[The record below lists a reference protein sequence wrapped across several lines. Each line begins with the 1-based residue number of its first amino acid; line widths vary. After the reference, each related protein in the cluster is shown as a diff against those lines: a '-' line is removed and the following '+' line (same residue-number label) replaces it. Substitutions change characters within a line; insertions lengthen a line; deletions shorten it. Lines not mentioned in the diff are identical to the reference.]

1 MKKRGSEQVL
11 NCFGGG
17 IMNSIVCLDMEGVLI
32 PEIWIEFAHETGI
45 KELRLTTKDE
55 PDYDKLMKMRIRL
68 LKEHNYGIKAIQKVI
83 DKVEPYEGAKE
94 FLDELR
100 SFTQVIILSDTYREF
115 GLPVMKKLG
124 YPTLFCHELEIA
136 DNGEIID
143 YKLRKNGTKLDTVK
157 ALQSIGFDTIA
168 AGDSYNDLG
177 MIRASKA
184 GFLFRSPEKIKNEN
198 KDVKTLETYEEL
210 LNEIKNAIS
219 EAK

>member
-1 MKKRGSEQVL
+1 
-11 NCFGGG
+11 
-17 IMNSIVCLDMEGVLI
+17 MNSIVCLDMEGVLI
-32 PEIWIEFAHETGI
+32 PEIWIEFAKETGI

-68 LKEHNYGIKAIQKVI
+68 LKEHNYGIKEIQKVI

-100 SFTQVIILSDTYREF
+100 SFTQVIILSDTFREF

-136 DNGEIID
+136 DNGEITD
-143 YKLRKNGTKLDTVK
+143 YKLRKNGTKLETVK
-157 ALQSIGFDTIA
+157 ALQSIGFETIA

-210 LNEIKNAIS
+210 LCEIKKAIS

>member
-1 MKKRGSEQVL
+1 
-11 NCFGGG
+11 
-17 IMNSIVCLDMEGVLI
+17 MNSIVCLDMEGVLI

-115 GLPVMKKLG
+115 GLPMMKKLG

-143 YKLRKNGTKLDTVK
+143 YKLRKNGTKLETVR

>member
-1 MKKRGSEQVL
+1 
-11 NCFGGG
+11 
-17 IMNSIVCLDMEGVLI
+17 MNSIVCLDMEGVLI

-68 LKEHNYGIKAIQKVI
+68 LKEHNYGIKEIQKVI

-136 DNGEIID
+136 DNGEITD

>member
-1 MKKRGSEQVL
+1 
-11 NCFGGG
+11 
-17 IMNSIVCLDMEGVLI
+17 MNSIVCLDMEGVLI
-32 PEIWIEFAHETGI
+32 PEIWIEFAKETGI

-83 DKVEPYEGAKE
+83 DKVEPYDGAKE

-210 LNEIKNAIS
+210 LCGIKKAIS

>member
-1 MKKRGSEQVL
+1 
-11 NCFGGG
+11 
-17 IMNSIVCLDMEGVLI
+17 MNSIVCLDMEGVLI
-32 PEIWIEFAHETGI
+32 PEIWIEFAKETGI

-68 LKEHNYGIKAIQKVI
+68 LKEHNYGIKEIQKVI

-136 DNGEIID
+136 DNGEITD
-143 YKLRKNGTKLDTVK
+143 YKLRKNGTKLETVK
-157 ALQSIGFDTIA
+157 ALQSIGFETIS

-210 LNEIKNAIS
+210 LNEIKQAIS

>member
-1 MKKRGSEQVL
+1 
-11 NCFGGG
+11 
-17 IMNSIVCLDMEGVLI
+17 MNSIVCLDMEGVLI
-32 PEIWIEFAHETGI
+32 PEIWVEFANETGI

-68 LKEHNYGIKAIQKVI
+68 LKEHNYGIKEIQKVI

-136 DNGEIID
+136 DNGEITD
-143 YKLRKNGTKLDTVK
+143 YKLRKNGTKLETVK

-168 AGDSYNDLG
+168 AGDSYNDMG

>member
-1 MKKRGSEQVL
+1 
-11 NCFGGG
+11 
-17 IMNSIVCLDMEGVLI
+17 MNSIVCLDMEGVLI
-32 PEIWIEFAHETGI
+32 PEIWIEFAKETGI

-68 LKEHNYGIKAIQKVI
+68 LKEHNYGIKEIQKVI

-136 DNGEIID
+136 DNGEITD
-143 YKLRKNGTKLDTVK
+143 YKLRKNGTKLETVK
-157 ALQSIGFDTIA
+157 ALQSIGFETIA

-198 KDVKTLETYEEL
+198 KDVQTLETYEEL
-210 LNEIKNAIS
+210 LCGIKKAIS

>member
-1 MKKRGSEQVL
+1 
-11 NCFGGG
+11 
-17 IMNSIVCLDMEGVLI
+17 MNSIVCLDMEGVLI
-32 PEIWIEFAHETGI
+32 PEIWIEFAKETGI

-143 YKLRKNGTKLDTVK
+143 YKLRKNGTKLETVK
-157 ALQSIGFDTIA
+157 ALQSIGFETIA

-198 KDVKTLETYEEL
+198 KDVQTLETYEEL
-210 LNEIKNAIS
+210 LCGIKKAIS

>member
-1 MKKRGSEQVL
+1 
-11 NCFGGG
+11 
-17 IMNSIVCLDMEGVLI
+17 MNSIVCLDMEGVLI

-100 SFTQVIILSDTYREF
+100 SFTQVIILSDTFREF

-136 DNGEIID
+136 DNGEITD
-143 YKLRKNGTKLDTVK
+143 YKLRKNGTKLETVK
-157 ALQSIGFDTIA
+157 ALQSIGFETIA

-210 LNEIKNAIS
+210 LCGIKKAIS

>member
-1 MKKRGSEQVL
+1 
-11 NCFGGG
+11 
-17 IMNSIVCLDMEGVLI
+17 MNSIVCLDMEGVLI

-68 LKEHNYGIKAIQKVI
+68 LKEHNYGIEAIQKVI

-143 YKLRKNGTKLDTVK
+143 YKLRKNGTKLETVR

>member
-1 MKKRGSEQVL
+1 
-11 NCFGGG
+11 
-17 IMNSIVCLDMEGVLI
+17 MNSIVCLDMEGVLI

-68 LKEHNYGIKAIQKVI
+68 LREHNYGIKAIQKVI

-136 DNGEIID
+136 DNGEITD
-143 YKLRKNGTKLDTVK
+143 YKLRKNGTKLETVK
-157 ALQSIGFDTIA
+157 ALQSIGFETIS

-198 KDVKTLETYEEL
+198 KDVKTLESYEEL

>member
-1 MKKRGSEQVL
+1 
-11 NCFGGG
+11 
-17 IMNSIVCLDMEGVLI
+17 MNSIVCLDMEGVLI

-45 KELRLTTKDE
+45 KEFRLTTKDE

-198 KDVKTLETYEEL
+198 KDVKTLESYEEL

>member
-1 MKKRGSEQVL
+1 
-11 NCFGGG
+11 
-17 IMNSIVCLDMEGVLI
+17 MNSIVCLDMEGVLI
-32 PEIWIEFAHETGI
+32 PEIWIEFAKETGI

-68 LKEHNYGIKAIQKVI
+68 LKEHNYGIKEIQKVI

-115 GLPVMKKLG
+115 GLPMMKKLG

-136 DNGEIID
+136 DNGEITD
-143 YKLRKNGTKLDTVK
+143 YKLRKNGTKLETVK
-157 ALQSIGFDTIA
+157 ALQSIGFETIA

-210 LNEIKNAIS
+210 LNEIKQAIS

>member
-1 MKKRGSEQVL
+1 
-11 NCFGGG
+11 
-17 IMNSIVCLDMEGVLI
+17 MNSIVCLDMEGVLI
-32 PEIWIEFAHETGI
+32 PEIWIEFAKETGI

-55 PDYDKLMKMRIRL
+55 SDYDKLMKMRIRL

-177 MIRASKA
+177 MIRSSKA

>member
-1 MKKRGSEQVL
+1 
-11 NCFGGG
+11 
-17 IMNSIVCLDMEGVLI
+17 MNSIVCLDMEGVLI
-32 PEIWIEFAHETGI
+32 PEIWIEFANETGI

-68 LKEHNYGIKAIQKVI
+68 LKEHNYGIKEIQKVI

-100 SFTQVIILSDTYREF
+100 SFTQVIILSDTFREF

-136 DNGEIID
+136 DNGEITD
-143 YKLRKNGTKLDTVK
+143 YKPRKNGTKLETVK
-157 ALQSIGFDTIA
+157 ALQSIGFETIA

-184 GFLFRSPEKIKNEN
+184 GFLFRSPEKIKNDN

-210 LNEIKNAIS
+210 LCEIKKAIS

>member
-1 MKKRGSEQVL
+1 
-11 NCFGGG
+11 
-17 IMNSIVCLDMEGVLI
+17 MNSIVCLDMEGVLI

-136 DNGEIID
+136 DNGEITD
-143 YKLRKNGTKLDTVK
+143 YKLRKNGTKLETVK
-157 ALQSIGFDTIA
+157 ALQSIGFETIA

-210 LNEIKNAIS
+210 LCGIKKAIS

>member
-1 MKKRGSEQVL
+1 
-11 NCFGGG
+11 
-17 IMNSIVCLDMEGVLI
+17 MNSIVCLDMEGVLI
-32 PEIWIEFAHETGI
+32 PEIWIEFAKETGI

-100 SFTQVIILSDTYREF
+100 SFTQVIILSDTFREF

-136 DNGEIID
+136 DNGEITD
-143 YKLRKNGTKLDTVK
+143 YKIRKNGTKLETVK
-157 ALQSIGFDTIA
+157 ALQSIGFETIA

-198 KDVKTLETYEEL
+198 KDVQTLETYEEL
-210 LNEIKNAIS
+210 LCGIKKAIS
-219 EAK
+219 EAKQLK

>member
-1 MKKRGSEQVL
+1 
-11 NCFGGG
+11 
-17 IMNSIVCLDMEGVLI
+17 MNSIVCLDMEGVLI
-32 PEIWIEFAHETGI
+32 PEIWVEFANETGI

-68 LKEHNYGIKAIQKVI
+68 LKEHNYGIKEIQKVI

-94 FLDELR
+94 FLDEVR

-136 DNGEIID
+136 DNGEITD
-143 YKLRKNGTKLDTVK
+143 YKLRKNGTKLETVK
-157 ALQSIGFDTIA
+157 ALQSIGFETIA

-210 LNEIKNAIS
+210 LCGIKKAIS

>member
-1 MKKRGSEQVL
+1 
-11 NCFGGG
+11 
-17 IMNSIVCLDMEGVLI
+17 MNSIVCLDMEGVLI
-32 PEIWIEFAHETGI
+32 PEIWIEFAKETGI

-68 LKEHNYGIKAIQKVI
+68 LKEHNYGIKEIQKVI

-100 SFTQVIILSDTYREF
+100 SFTQVIILSDTFREF

-136 DNGEIID
+136 DNGEITD
-143 YKLRKNGTKLDTVK
+143 YKLRKNGTKLETVK
-157 ALQSIGFDTIA
+157 ALQSIGFETIA

-210 LNEIKNAIS
+210 LCGIKKAIS

>member
-1 MKKRGSEQVL
+1 
-11 NCFGGG
+11 
-17 IMNSIVCLDMEGVLI
+17 MNSIVCLDMEGVLI
-32 PEIWIEFAHETGI
+32 PEIWIEFANETGI
-45 KELRLTTKDE
+45 NELRLTTKDE

-68 LKEHNYGIKAIQKVI
+68 LKEYNYGIKEIQKVI

-100 SFTQVIILSDTYREF
+100 SFTQVIILSDTFREF

-136 DNGEIID
+136 DNGEITD
-143 YKLRKNGTKLDTVK
+143 YKLRKNGTKLETVK
-157 ALQSIGFDTIA
+157 ALQSIGFETIA

-210 LNEIKNAIS
+210 LCEIKKAIS

>member
-1 MKKRGSEQVL
+1 
-11 NCFGGG
+11 
-17 IMNSIVCLDMEGVLI
+17 MNSIVCLDMEGVLI
-32 PEIWIEFAHETGI
+32 PEIWIEFAKETGI

-55 PDYDKLMKMRIRL
+55 SDYDKLMKMRIRL
-68 LKEHNYGIKAIQKVI
+68 LKEHNYGIKEIQKVI

-100 SFTQVIILSDTYREF
+100 SFTQVIILSDTFREF

-136 DNGEIID
+136 DNGEITD
-143 YKLRKNGTKLDTVK
+143 YKLRKNGTKLETVK
-157 ALQSIGFDTIA
+157 ALQSIGFETIA

-210 LNEIKNAIS
+210 LCEIKKAIS

>member
-1 MKKRGSEQVL
+1 
-11 NCFGGG
+11 
-17 IMNSIVCLDMEGVLI
+17 MNSIVCLDMEGVLI
-32 PEIWIEFAHETGI
+32 PEIWIEFANETGI

-68 LKEHNYGIKAIQKVI
+68 LKEHNYGIKEIQKVI

-136 DNGEIID
+136 DNGEITD
-143 YKLRKNGTKLDTVK
+143 YKLRKNGTKLETVK
-157 ALQSIGFDTIA
+157 ALQSIGFETIA

-198 KDVKTLETYEEL
+198 KDVQTLETYEEL

>member
-1 MKKRGSEQVL
+1 
-11 NCFGGG
+11 
-17 IMNSIVCLDMEGVLI
+17 MNSIVCLDMEGVLI
-32 PEIWIEFAHETGI
+32 PEIWIEFAKETGI

-68 LKEHNYGIKAIQKVI
+68 LNEHNYGIKEIQKVI
-83 DKVEPYEGAKE
+83 DTVEPYEGAKE

-100 SFTQVIILSDTYREF
+100 SFTQVIILSDTFREF

-136 DNGEIID
+136 DNGEITD
-143 YKLRKNGTKLDTVK
+143 YKLRKNGTKLETVK
-157 ALQSIGFDTIA
+157 ALQSIGFETIA

-198 KDVKTLETYEEL
+198 KDVQTLETYEEL
-210 LNEIKNAIS
+210 LCRIKKAIS
-219 EAK
+219 EAKQLK

>member
-1 MKKRGSEQVL
+1 
-11 NCFGGG
+11 
-17 IMNSIVCLDMEGVLI
+17 MNSIVCLDMEGVLI
-32 PEIWIEFAHETGI
+32 PEIWIEFAKETGI

-157 ALQSIGFDTIA
+157 ALKSIGFDTIA

-198 KDVKTLETYEEL
+198 KDVKTIETYEEL
-210 LNEIKNAIS
+210 LNEIKKTIS

>member
-1 MKKRGSEQVL
+1 
-11 NCFGGG
+11 
-17 IMNSIVCLDMEGVLI
+17 MNSIVCLDMEGVLI
-32 PEIWIEFAHETGI
+32 PEIWIEFAKETGI

-68 LKEHNYGIKAIQKVI
+68 LKEHNYGIKEIQKVI

-100 SFTQVIILSDTYREF
+100 SFTQVIILSDTFREF

-136 DNGEIID
+136 DNGEITD
-143 YKLRKNGTKLDTVK
+143 YKLRKNGTKLETVK
-157 ALQSIGFDTIA
+157 ALQSIGFETIA

-210 LNEIKNAIS
+210 LNEIKKAIS

>member
-1 MKKRGSEQVL
+1 
-11 NCFGGG
+11 
-17 IMNSIVCLDMEGVLI
+17 MNSIVCLDMEGVLI
-32 PEIWIEFAHETGI
+32 PEIWIEFAKETGI

-83 DKVEPYEGAKE
+83 DKVEPYDGAKE

-136 DNGEIID
+136 DNGEITD
-143 YKLRKNGTKLDTVK
+143 YKLRKNGTKLETVK

-198 KDVKTLETYEEL
+198 KDVQTLETYEEL
-210 LNEIKNAIS
+210 LCGIKKAIS
-219 EAK
+219 EAKQLKYR

>member
-1 MKKRGSEQVL
+1 
-11 NCFGGG
+11 
-17 IMNSIVCLDMEGVLI
+17 MNSIVCLDMEGVLI
-32 PEIWIEFAHETGI
+32 PEIWIEFANETGI

-100 SFTQVIILSDTYREF
+100 SFTQVIILSDTFREF

-136 DNGEIID
+136 DNGEITD
-143 YKLRKNGTKLDTVK
+143 YKIRKNGTKLETVK
-157 ALQSIGFDTIA
+157 ALQSIGFETIA

-198 KDVKTLETYEEL
+198 KDVQTLETYEEL
-210 LNEIKNAIS
+210 LCGIKKAIS
-219 EAK
+219 EAKQLK

>member
-1 MKKRGSEQVL
+1 
-11 NCFGGG
+11 
-17 IMNSIVCLDMEGVLI
+17 MNSIVCLDMEGVLI
-32 PEIWIEFAHETGI
+32 PEIWIEFAKETGI

-184 GFLFRSPEKIKNEN
+184 GFLFRSPEKIMNEN

-210 LNEIKNAIS
+210 LNEIKKAIS

>member
-1 MKKRGSEQVL
+1 
-11 NCFGGG
+11 
-17 IMNSIVCLDMEGVLI
+17 MNSIVCLDMEGVLI

-45 KELRLTTKDE
+45 KEFRLTTKDE

-136 DNGEIID
+136 DNGEITD
-143 YKLRKNGTKLDTVK
+143 YKLRKNGTKLETVK
-157 ALQSIGFDTIA
+157 ALQSIGFETIA

>member
-1 MKKRGSEQVL
+1 
-11 NCFGGG
+11 
-17 IMNSIVCLDMEGVLI
+17 MNSIVCLDMEGVLI
-32 PEIWIEFAHETGI
+32 PEIWIEFAKETGI

-68 LKEHNYGIKAIQKVI
+68 LNEHNYGIKEIQKVI
-83 DKVEPYEGAKE
+83 DTVEPYEGAKE

-100 SFTQVIILSDTYREF
+100 SFTQVIILSDTFREF

-136 DNGEIID
+136 DNGEITD
-143 YKLRKNGTKLDTVK
+143 YKLRKNGTKLETVK
-157 ALQSIGFDTIA
+157 ALQSIGFETIA

-198 KDVKTLETYEEL
+198 KDVQTLETYEEL
-210 LNEIKNAIS
+210 LCGIKKAIS

>member
-1 MKKRGSEQVL
+1 
-11 NCFGGG
+11 
-17 IMNSIVCLDMEGVLI
+17 MNSIVCLDMEGVLI

-45 KELRLTTKDE
+45 KEFRLTTKDE

-143 YKLRKNGTKLDTVK
+143 YKLRKNGTKLETVR

-184 GFLFRSPEKIKNEN
+184 RFLFRSPEKIKNEN

-210 LNEIKNAIS
+210 LNEIKKAIS

>member
-1 MKKRGSEQVL
+1 
-11 NCFGGG
+11 
-17 IMNSIVCLDMEGVLI
+17 MNSIVCLDMEGVLI

-115 GLPVMKKLG
+115 GLSVMKKLG

-143 YKLRKNGTKLDTVK
+143 YKLRKNGTKLETVR

>member
-1 MKKRGSEQVL
+1 
-11 NCFGGG
+11 
-17 IMNSIVCLDMEGVLI
+17 MNSIVCLDMEGVLI
-32 PEIWIEFAHETGI
+32 PEIWIEFAKETGI

-68 LKEHNYGIKAIQKVI
+68 LKEHNYGIKEIQKVI

-136 DNGEIID
+136 DNGEITD
-143 YKLRKNGTKLDTVK
+143 YKLRKNGTKLETVK
-157 ALQSIGFDTIA
+157 ALQSIGFETIS

-177 MIRASKA
+177 MIRAGKT
-184 GFLFRSPEKIKNEN
+184 GFLFRSPERLKNEN
-198 KDVKTLETYEEL
+198 KDVRTIETYEEL

>member
-1 MKKRGSEQVL
+1 
-11 NCFGGG
+11 
-17 IMNSIVCLDMEGVLI
+17 MNSIVCLDMEGVLI
-32 PEIWIEFAHETGI
+32 PEIWIEFAKETGI

-55 PDYDKLMKMRIRL
+55 SDYDKLMKMRIRL
-68 LKEHNYGIKAIQKVI
+68 LKEHNYGIKEIQKVI

-136 DNGEIID
+136 DNGEITD
-143 YKLRKNGTKLDTVK
+143 YKLRKNGTKLETVK
-157 ALQSIGFDTIA
+157 ALQSIGFETIA

-198 KDVKTLETYEEL
+198 KDVQTLETYEEL
-210 LNEIKNAIS
+210 LCGIKKAIS